1 MLYAVFEK
9 PNRNFVLRVVKIQI
23 IEDVSMFSSFRW
35 PSARVALVVLGMT
48 AATITPIVISTPAS
62 SQTTVPSTTPSQDT
76 QSPATPSPA
85 TPSPTSTVNLSDVS
99 SDYWARPFIQA
110 LAENNVI
117 SGFPDGSF
125 RPNQGVT
132 RAEFAALIQKAFPS
146 QNRVRQL
153 SAGGFRDVPA
163 GYWAA
168 SAIQNAYET
177 GFLAGYPGNVFR
189 PNEQIP
195 KVQAI
200 VAITSGLG
208 LTGSTTGSSTD
219 LSTYYNDASAI
230 PGYAVAGVTAATQ
243 SNIVVN
249 YPDVKQLNP
258 QQPLTRAEAA
268 AILYQA
274 LAKQGKVQPIASNL
288 PASQYIVGST
298 QTGTD
303 IVSLAASSSSLTT
316 LTSLLRTSGLAD
328 ILQQPGPYTVF
339 APTDQAFAAL
349 PAATLQQLQ
358 QPENRDALIKI
369 LSYHV
374 VPGAVTSSQ
383 LSAGELRTSEQS
395 PVNIKID
402 RANNQ
407 VAVNNAT
414 VIQADVKASN
424 GVIHAIN
431 QVLIPPDVKLSQ
443 LNQPGTGTPNATTPE
458 VRPGRTTLGGPSYIG
473 VAGNIGLSGNDTA
486 LSDGNFAAISKIGLT
501 RNISARPSV
510 IFGDDTLI
518 LVPLTLDFSPRTA
531 GSVGSRTFAIS
542 PYIGAGVAIEA
553 NANTDVGLLLTG
565 GVDLPVGSRFTVTG
579 GVNAAFLDDTDVGL
593 LFGVGYNF

>member
-1 MLYAVFEK
+1 
-9 PNRNFVLRVVKIQI
+9 
-23 IEDVSMFSSFRW
+23 MFSFFRW

-62 SQTTVPSTTPSQDT
+62 SQTTVPSTTPSPATPSPET
-76 QSPATPSPA
+76 QSPATPSP
-85 TPSPTSTVNLSDVS
+85 TSSVNLSDVS

-110 LAENNVI
+110 LADNNVI

-132 RAEFAALIQKAFPS
+132 RAEFAALIQKAFPN

-189 PNEQIP
+189 PSEQIP

-208 LTGSTTGSSTD
+208 LTGSTTGTSTD
-219 LSTYYNDASAI
+219 LSTYYTDASAI
-230 PGYAVAGVTAATQ
+230 PNYAVASVTAATQ

-258 QQPLTRAEAA
+258 QQALTRAEAA
-268 AILYQA
+268 ALLYQA
-274 LAKQGKVQPIASNL
+274 LARQGKVQPIASNL
-288 PASQYIVGST
+288 PASQYIVGAT

-303 IVSLAASSSSLTT
+303 IVSLAASSTSLTT
-316 LTSLLRTSGLAD
+316 LTSLLKTAGLTD

-395 PVNIKID
+395 PVNIQID

-407 VAVNNAT
+407 VSVNNAQ
-414 VIQADVKASN
+414 VIQADVQASN

-431 QVLIPPDVKLSQ
+431 QVLVPPDVNISQ
-443 LNQPGTGTPNATTPE
+443 LNQPPTGTTDGTTPA

-473 VAGNIGLSGNDTA
+473 GGGNIGLSGDDTA
-486 LSDGNFAAISKIGLT
+486 LGDTNFAVFSKIGLT
-501 RNISARPSV
+501 RNISVRPSV
-510 IFGDDTLI
+510 IFGDDTLFM
-518 LVPLTLDFSPRTA
+518 VPLTLDFTPRATA
-531 GSVGSRTFAIS
+531 EVGQRTFAIA

-553 NANTDVGLLLTG
+553 NLDTDFGLLLTG
-565 GVDLPVGSRFTVTG
+565 GVDVPLGTRFTLNG
-579 GVNAAFLDDTDVGL
+579 AVNAAFMDETDVGL
-593 LFGVGYNF
+593 QLGLGYNF

>member
-1 MLYAVFEK
+1 
-9 PNRNFVLRVVKIQI
+9 
-23 IEDVSMFSSFRW
+23 MFSFFRW
-35 PSARVALVVLGMT
+35 PSARVGLVVLGMT
-48 AATITPIVISTPAS
+48 AATITPIVISTPAL
-62 SQTTVPSTTPSQDT
+62 SQNTVPSTTP
-76 QSPATPSPA
+76 SPATPSPA

-110 LAENNVI
+110 LADNNVI
-117 SGFPDGSF
+117 TGFPDGSF

-132 RAEFAALIQKAFPS
+132 RAEFAALIQKAFPN

-153 SAGGFRDVPA
+153 SASGFRDVPA

-189 PNEQIP
+189 PSEQIP

-200 VAITSGLG
+200 VAVTNGLG
-208 LTGSTTGSSTD
+208 LTASSTGASSD
-219 LSTYYNDASAI
+219 LSTYYTDASAI
-230 PGYAVAGVTAATQ
+230 PNYAVASVTTATQ

-249 YPDVKQLNP
+249 YPDIKQLNP

-268 AILYQA
+268 ALLYQA
-274 LAKQGKVQPIASNL
+274 LARQGRVQPIASNL
-288 PASQYIVGST
+288 PASQYVVGGTAGGT

-316 LTSLLRTSGLAD
+316 LTSLLKTAGLAD

-395 PVNIKID
+395 AVNIQID

-407 VAVNNAT
+407 VSVNNAR
-414 VIQADVKASN
+414 VIQADVQASN

-431 QVLIPPDVKLSQ
+431 QVLVPPDVNISQ
-443 LNQPGTGTPNATTPE
+443 LNQAPTGNTNGTTPN

-473 VAGNIGLSGNDTA
+473 VAGNIGLSGSDTA

-501 RNISARPSV
+501 RNISVRPAV
-510 IFGDDTLI
+510 IFGDDTLFM
-518 LVPLTLDFSPRTA
+518 VPLTLDFSPRTA
-531 GSVGSRTFAIS
+531 GSVGARSFAIS

-553 NANTDVGLLLTG
+553 NLDTDIGLLLTG
-565 GVDLPVGSRFTVTG
+565 GVDLPIGSRFTVTG
-579 GVNAAFLDDTDVGL
+579 GVNAAFLDETDVGL

>member
-1 MLYAVFEK
+1 
-9 PNRNFVLRVVKIQI
+9 
-23 IEDVSMFSSFRW
+23 MFSSFRW

-48 AATITPIVISTPAS
+48 AATITPIVISTPAL
-62 SQTTVPSTTPSQDT
+62 SQSTVPSTTPSPDT
-76 QSPATPSPA
+76 QSPA

-110 LAENNVI
+110 LADNNVI
-117 SGFPDGSF
+117 TGFPDGSF

-132 RAEFAALIQKAFPS
+132 RAEFAALIQKAFPN

-153 SAGGFRDVPA
+153 SASGFRDVPA

-189 PNEQIP
+189 PSEQIP

-200 VAITSGLG
+200 VAVTNGLG
-208 LTGSTTGSSTD
+208 LTASSTGASSD
-219 LSTYYNDASAI
+219 LSTYYTDASAI
-230 PGYAVAGVTAATQ
+230 PNYAVASVTTATQ

-249 YPDVKQLNP
+249 YPDIKQLNP

-268 AILYQA
+268 ALLYQA
-274 LAKQGKVQPIASNL
+274 LARQGRVQPIASNL
-288 PASQYIVGST
+288 PASQYVVGGTAGGT

-316 LTSLLRTSGLAD
+316 LTSLLKTAGLAD

-395 PVNIKID
+395 AVNIQID

-407 VAVNNAT
+407 VSVNNAR
-414 VIQADVKASN
+414 VIQADVQASN

-431 QVLIPPDVKLSQ
+431 QVLVPPDVNISQ
-443 LNQPGTGTPNATTPE
+443 LNQAPTGNTNGTTPN

-473 VAGNIGLSGNDTA
+473 VAGNIGLSGSDTA

-501 RNISARPSV
+501 RNISVRPAV
-510 IFGDDTLI
+510 IFGDDTLFM
-518 LVPLTLDFSPRTA
+518 VPLTLDFSPRTA
-531 GSVGSRTFAIS
+531 GSVGARSFAIS

-553 NANTDVGLLLTG
+553 NLDTDIGLLLTG
-565 GVDLPVGSRFTVTG
+565 GVDLPIGSRFTVTG
-579 GVNAAFLDDTDVGL
+579 GVNAAFLDETDVGL

>member
-1 MLYAVFEK
+1 
-9 PNRNFVLRVVKIQI
+9 
-23 IEDVSMFSSFRW
+23 MFSFFRW
-35 PSARVALVVLGMT
+35 PSARVSLVVLGMT
-48 AATITPIVISTPAS
+48 AATITPIVISTPAL
-62 SQTTVPSTTPSQDT
+62 SQNTVPSTTPSPATQSPDT
-76 QSPATPSPA
+76 QSPT
-85 TPSPTSTVNLSDVS
+85 TPSPTSTVNLTDVS

-110 LAENNVI
+110 LADNNVI
-117 SGFPDGSF
+117 AGFPDGSF

-132 RAEFAALIQKAFPS
+132 RAEFAALIQKAFPN

-153 SAGGFRDVPA
+153 SAGGFKDVTA

-195 KVQAI
+195 KVQAL
-200 VAITSGLG
+200 VAVSNGLG
-208 LTGSTTGSSTD
+208 LTANSTGTSSD
-219 LSTYYNDASAI
+219 LSTYYTDASAI
-230 PGYAVAGVTAATQ
+230 PNYAVASVTAATQ

-249 YPDVKQLNP
+249 YPDLKQLNP

-268 AILYQA
+268 ALLYQA
-274 LAKQGKVQPIASNL
+274 LAKTGRVQPIASNL
-288 PASQYIVGST
+288 PASQYIVGGT
-298 QTGTD
+298 KTATD
-303 IVSLAASSSSLTT
+303 IVSLTASSSSFTT

-328 ILQQPGPYTVF
+328 ILQQAGPYTVF

-383 LSAGELRTSEQS
+383 LSAGDLKTSEQS

-402 RANNQ
+402 RSSNQ
-407 VAVNNAT
+407 LTVNNAR

-424 GVIHAIN
+424 GVIYAIN
-431 QVLIPPDVKLSQ
+431 QVLVPPDVNISQ
-443 LNQPGTGTPNATTPE
+443 LNQPGTGTTNATTPQ
-458 VRPGRTTLGGPSYIG
+458 VKPGRTTLGGPSYIG
-473 VAGNIGLSGNDTA
+473 VAGNIGLIGNDAA
-486 LSDGNFAAISKIGLT
+486 LSDGNFAVISKVGLT
-501 RNISARPSV
+501 RNISVRPSV
-510 IFGDDTLI
+510 IFGDNTLFM
-518 LVPLTLDFSPRTA
+518 VPLTLDFSPRTA
-531 GSVGSRTFAIS
+531 GSVGARSLAIS
-542 PYIGAGVAIEA
+542 PYLGAGVAIEA
-553 NANTDVGLLLTG
+553 NANTDIGLLLTG

-579 GVNAAFLDDTDVGL
+579 AVNAAFLDDTDVGL

>member
-1 MLYAVFEK
+1 M
-9 PNRNFVLRVVKIQI
+9 
-23 IEDVSMFSSFRW
+23 SSSFRW

-48 AATITPIVISTPAS
+48 TATITPIVISTPAS
-62 SQTTVPSTTPSQDT
+62 SQSTVPSTTPSPDT
-76 QSPATPSPA
+76 QSPA

-110 LAENNVI
+110 LADNNVI

-132 RAEFAALIQKAFPS
+132 RAEFAALIQKAFPN

-153 SAGGFRDVPA
+153 SAGGFSDVPA

-189 PNEQIP
+189 PNEQIQ

-200 VAITSGLG
+200 VAVTNGLG
-208 LTGSTTGSSTD
+208 LTASSTGTSSD

-230 PGYAVAGVTAATQ
+230 PNYAIASVTTATQ

-268 AILYQA
+268 ALLYQA
-274 LAKQGKVQPIASNL
+274 LAKQGRVQPIASNL
-288 PASQYIVGST
+288 PASQYIVGAT
-298 QTGTD
+298 QTGND
-303 IVSLAASSSSLTT
+303 IVSLAASSNSLTT

-383 LSAGELRTSEQS
+383 LSAGELKTSEQS

-402 RANNQ
+402 SANNQ
-407 VAVNNAT
+407 VSVNNAT

-431 QVLIPPDVKLSQ
+431 QVLIPPDVNISK
-443 LNQPGTGTPNATTPE
+443 LNQPPTGNANGTTPE
-458 VRPGRTTLGGPSYIG
+458 VRPGRTTLGGPSYVG
-473 VAGNIGLSGNDTA
+473 VAGNIGLSGDDTA
-486 LSDGNFAAISKIGLT
+486 LSDGNFAAISKVGLT
-501 RNISARPSV
+501 RNISVRPAV
-510 IFGDDTLI
+510 IFGDDTLFM
-518 LVPLTLDFSPRTA
+518 VPLTLDFAPRTA
-531 GSVGSRTFAIS
+531 GSVGTRTFNIS
-542 PYIGAGVAIEA
+542 PYVGAGVAIEA

-579 GVNAAFLDDTDVGL
+579 AVNAAFLDDTDVGL